1 MTVSDLSS
9 LAAALR
15 QEGYEARNLAQVGL
29 TVWKDGRGLF
39 LSADDVRRLNGDV
52 IKEVAAQLGRPVG
65 PVARV
70 A

>member
-9 LAAALR
+9 LAAGLR

-29 TVWKDGRGLF
+29 TVWNDGRGLF
-39 LSADDVRRLNGDV
+39 LSADDVGRLNGDV
-52 IKEVAAQLGRPVG
+52 MKEVAARIGRPAG